1 MYKTASLQPKESDI
15 CKQFVNVFKTL
26 QFYKKFPPDMRVHH
40 IPNECLS
47 GPAYIRHLLAMGMT
61 KGIADYLVEYDGN
74 RHAWIEFKRNSTS
87 KQTIAQKLFEEDCLN
102 RRVPFLL
109 TYDQEEALEF
119 LRKL

>member
-1 MYKTASLQPKESDI
+1 
-15 CKQFVNVFKTL
+15 
-26 QFYKKFPPDMRVHH
+26 
-40 IPNECLS
+40 
-47 GPAYIRHLLAMGMT
+47 MGMT